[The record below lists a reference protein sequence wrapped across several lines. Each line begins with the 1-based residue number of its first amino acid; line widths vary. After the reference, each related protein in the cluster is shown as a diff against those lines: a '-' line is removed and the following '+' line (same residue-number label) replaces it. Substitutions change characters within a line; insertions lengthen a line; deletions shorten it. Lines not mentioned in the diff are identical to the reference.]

1 MTLKETV
8 PGRNVKVAG
17 FSDTLSKRHQ
27 HHLRAYGLEA
37 GGTVNVLQQRPVTI
51 IRIDHT
57 ELALDHRIAAQ
68 VMVVETA

>member
-1 MTLKETV
+1 MTLKETI
-8 PGRNVKVAG
+8 PGQQVTVWG

-27 HHLRAYGLEA
+27 QHLRAYGLEA
-37 GGTVNVLQQRPVTI
+37 GGKVNVLQQRPVTI

-68 VMVVETA
+68 VLVDKGA